1 MYKET
6 NFEPGIKKK
15 KIEISGQNIS
25 VASKKLF
32 LVTHIKPVFS
42 VIDHRPLGTL
52 GTAET
57 TGQESQNLKEKI
69 KSRAANDEGR
79 DVCRR
84 NAQAHSHNRMQYNAT
99 TQRQP

>member
-1 MYKET
+1 MYEET
-6 NFEPGIKKK
+6 NFEPGNPK

-32 LVTHIKPVFS
+32 FGDAHKTCVQCNRSQASWNTWV
-42 VIDHRPLGTL
+42 

-57 TGQESQNLKEKI
+57 TGQESQDLREKI
-69 KSRAANDEGR
+69 KSRAANDEER

-84 NAQAHSHNRMQYNAT
+84 NMQAHSHKRMQYNT
-99 TQRQP
+99 TT